1 MTPHTESVLIVIDQ
15 HDRLARQ
22 IEQEPELTNTK
33 VLWAPTVRAGVWLGR
48 KFRDAVLLVGQTE
61 SGPDSADTL
70 RNLLPH
76 HTVCEY
82 LGSPATNEAVFD
94 ISVGPADNMDT
105 TAKLVSLL
113 SVRITTRNLR
123 RTMSTMFGV
132 EDSSEMA
139 RPELPA

>member
-1 MTPHTESVLIVIDQ
+1 MTPHAESVLIVIDQ
-15 HDRLARQ
+15 RDRLARQ
-22 IEQEPELTNTK
+22 IEQEPELANTK

-48 KFRDAVLLVGQTE
+48 KFRDAILLVGQTE

-70 RNLLPH
+70 RNLLPR

-82 LGSPATNEAVFD
+82 ARNSDSESVFD
-94 ISVGPADNMDT
+94 ISVGPADSTDT

-132 EDSSEMA
+132 EDSSEMG